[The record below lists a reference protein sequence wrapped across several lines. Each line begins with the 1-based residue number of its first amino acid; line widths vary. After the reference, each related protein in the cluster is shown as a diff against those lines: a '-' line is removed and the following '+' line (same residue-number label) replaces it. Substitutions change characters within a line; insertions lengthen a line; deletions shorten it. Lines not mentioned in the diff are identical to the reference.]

1 MSDGS
6 DSEIEEDNDNLIP
19 IKTVLIGE
27 SAVGKTSIISAF
39 SRGVFDEHEKVTTG
53 ATFSTKKLFY
63 EKYEKCVKFE
73 IWDTCGQEK
82 YRSLTH
88 LFYKD
93 ALVAVLVYDI
103 TSRKSYDEVTNFW
116 YYEIKEKG
124 AKNVIIVLCG
134 NKSDLFEQ
142 EAVSGEEAR
151 KWALVRQIPFFE
163 TSAKNSTGIKEMFFE
178 IGKQYLNTIYD
189 FSEINKNDDEKVN
202 EEDIVNGYSESDNSK
217 SDNKN
222 NEKTKTK
229 EKPKEKEKEKDVE
242 KKKEK
247 KLKGKEGR
255 LRTDSI
261 KLKKDAD
268 IDKDGANATS
278 NCC

>member
-27 SAVGKTSIISAF
+27 SNVGKTSIISAF
-39 SRGVFDEHEKVTTG
+39 SRGVFNEHEKVTTG

-63 EKYEKCVKFE
+63 NKYEKCVKFE

-93 ALVAVLVYDI
+93 AIVAILVYDI

-134 NKSDLFEQ
+134 NKSDLFDQ
-142 EAVSGEEAR
+142 ETVTGEEAR

-163 TSAKNSTGIKEMFFE
+163 TSAKNSTGIGEMYFE

-189 FSEINKNDDEKVN
+189 FSEINKNDDEKVH
-202 EEDIVNGYSESDNSK
+202 EDIVNGYSESENSK
-217 SDNKN
+217 KADN
-222 NEKTKTK
+222 
-229 EKPKEKEKEKDVE
+229 

-247 KLKGKEGR
+247 SKKEEKAKEKRKDTEKKKDKKIKGTEGR

-261 KLKKDAD
+261 KLKKEAD
-268 IDKDGANATS
+268 IDKDETNASS

>member
-27 SAVGKTSIISAF
+27 SNVGKTSIISSF
-39 SRGVFDEHEKVTTG
+39 SRGVFNEHEKVTTG
-53 ATFSTKKLFY
+53 ATFSTKKVFY
-63 EKYEKCVKFE
+63 DKYEKCVKFE

-93 ALVAVLVYDI
+93 AIVAILVYDI
-103 TSRKSYDEVTNFW
+103 TSRKSYEEVTNFW

-142 EAVSGEEAR
+142 ETVTGEEAR

-163 TSAKNSTGIKEMFFE
+163 TSAKNSTGIGEMYFE

-189 FSEINKNDDEKVN
+189 FSEINKNDDEKVH
-202 EEDIVNGYSESDNSK
+202 EDIVNGYSESENSK
-217 SDNKN
+217 KADN
-222 NEKTKTK
+222 
-229 EKPKEKEKEKDVE
+229 

-247 KLKGKEGR
+247 SKKEEKAKEKRKDTEKKKDKKIKGSEGR

-261 KLKKDAD
+261 KLKKEAD
-268 IDKDGANATS
+268 IDKDETNASS

>member
-27 SAVGKTSIISAF
+27 SNVGKTSIISAF
-39 SRGVFDEHEKVTTG
+39 SRGVFNEHEKVTTG
-53 ATFSTKKLFY
+53 ATFSTKKVFY

-93 ALVAVLVYDI
+93 AIVAILVYDI

-134 NKSDLFEQ
+134 NKSDLFDQ
-142 EAVSGEEAR
+142 ETVTGEEAR

-163 TSAKNSTGIKEMFFE
+163 TSAKNSTGIGEMYFE

-189 FSEINKNDDEKVN
+189 FSEINKNDDEKVH
-202 EEDIVNGYSESDNSK
+202 EDIVNGYSESENSK
-217 SDNKN
+217 KADN
-222 NEKTKTK
+222 
-229 EKPKEKEKEKDVE
+229 

-247 KLKGKEGR
+247 SKKEEKAKEKRKDTEKKKDKKIKGTEGR

-261 KLKKDAD
+261 KLKKEAD
-268 IDKDGANATS
+268 IDKDETNASS

>member
-27 SAVGKTSIISAF
+27 SNVGKTSIISAF
-39 SRGVFDEHEKVTTG
+39 SRGVFNEHEKVTTG
-53 ATFSTKKLFY
+53 ATFSTKKVFY
-63 EKYEKCVKFE
+63 DKYEKCVKFE

-93 ALVAVLVYDI
+93 AIVAILVYDI

-142 EAVSGEEAR
+142 ETVTGEEAR

-163 TSAKNSTGIKEMFFE
+163 TSAKNSTGIGEMYFE

-189 FSEINKNDDEKVN
+189 FSEINKNDDEKVH
-202 EEDIVNGYSESDNSK
+202 EDIVNGYSESENSK
-217 SDNKN
+217 KADNKKK
-222 NEKTKTK
+222 EKSKTK
-229 EKPKEKEKEKDVE
+229 EKSKEKGKDIE
-242 KKKEK
+242 KKKDK
-247 KLKGKEGR
+247 KIKGSEGR

-261 KLKKDAD
+261 KLKKEAD
-268 IDKDGANATS
+268 IDKDETNASS

>member
-27 SAVGKTSIISAF
+27 SNVGKTSIISSF
-39 SRGVFDEHEKVTTG
+39 SRGVFNEHEKVTTG
-53 ATFSTKKLFY
+53 ATFSTKKVFY

-93 ALVAVLVYDI
+93 AIVAILVYDI

-142 EAVSGEEAR
+142 ETVTGEEAR

-163 TSAKNSTGIKEMFFE
+163 TSAKNSTGIGEMYFE

-189 FSEINKNDDEKVN
+189 FSEINKNDDEKVH
-202 EEDIVNGYSESDNSK
+202 EDIVNGYSESENSK
-217 SDNKN
+217 KADN
-222 NEKTKTK
+222 
-229 EKPKEKEKEKDVE
+229 

-247 KLKGKEGR
+247 SKKEEKAKEKRKDTEKKKDKKIKGTGGR

-261 KLKKDAD
+261 KLKKEAD
-268 IDKDGANATS
+268 IDKDETNASS

>member
-27 SAVGKTSIISAF
+27 SNVGKTSIISAF
-39 SRGVFDEHEKVTTG
+39 SRGVFNEHEKVTTG

-63 EKYEKCVKFE
+63 NKYEKCVKFE

-93 ALVAVLVYDI
+93 AIVAILVYDI

-142 EAVSGEEAR
+142 ETVTGEEAR

-163 TSAKNSTGIKEMFFE
+163 TSAKNSTGIGEMYFE

-189 FSEINKNDDEKVN
+189 FSEINKNDDEKVH
-202 EEDIVNGYSESDNSK
+202 EDIVNGYSESENSK
-217 SDNKN
+217 KADN
-222 NEKTKTK
+222 
-229 EKPKEKEKEKDVE
+229 

-247 KLKGKEGR
+247 SKKEEKAKEKRKDTEKKKDKKIKGTEGR

-261 KLKKDAD
+261 KLKKEAD
-268 IDKDGANATS
+268 IDKDETNASS

>member
-27 SAVGKTSIISAF
+27 SNVGKTSIISSF
-39 SRGVFDEHEKVTTG
+39 SRGVFNEHEKVTTG
-53 ATFSTKKLFY
+53 ATFSTKKVFY

-93 ALVAVLVYDI
+93 AIVAILVYDI

-142 EAVSGEEAR
+142 ETVTGEEAR

-163 TSAKNSTGIKEMFFE
+163 TSAKNSTGIGEMYFE

-189 FSEINKNDDEKVN
+189 FSEINKNDDEKVH
-202 EEDIVNGYSESDNSK
+202 EDIVNGYSESENSK
-217 SDNKN
+217 KADN
-222 NEKTKTK
+222 
-229 EKPKEKEKEKDVE
+229 

-247 KLKGKEGR
+247 SKKEEKAKEKRKDTEKKKDKKIKGTEGR

-261 KLKKDAD
+261 KLKKEAD
-268 IDKDGANATS
+268 IDKDETNASS